1 MACVLGCRKYN
12 PKIASWCGR
21 RVKFSAKRG
30 CKRFQNLQT
39 FSKQAGEPR
48 KTMLRLRIEWRP
60 QPGNTSL
67 RVSCTTFAHPIVQ
80 GLPAAFFENN
90 PCFCVVFRDYL
101 LYLPQTWSSSP
112 GCGSGLIGNRVQ
124 IPDSPAAVK
133 HREIPSICA
142 TGPSGREG
150 FGKGV
155 SQKTCQVDSMSKNP
169 EEWVFDFDRVS
180 QKS

>member
-1 MACVLGCRKYN
+1 M
-12 PKIASWCGR
+12 
-21 RVKFSAKRG
+21 
-30 CKRFQNLQT
+30 
-39 FSKQAGEPR
+39 
-48 KTMLRLRIEWRP
+48 EWRP

-67 RVSCTTFAHPIVQ
+67 RVSCTTVAHPIVQ
-80 GLPAAFFENN
+80 GLPAALSENN

-169 EEWVFDFDRVS
+169 GDWVFDFDRVS
-180 QKS
+180 QKSLNSTLSREPLRNDSRSCRRVISSGGPVFDICWINPKAR